1 MKMSNDSILLHTNI
15 SVLMLKKLDN
25 FFSRQTIH
33 VKTDIFSE
41 KRNEFFKLKNENQSA
56 DFSALELAAFYNAI
70 QIFYNLRERATKKNK
85 TISLKEIEKYE
96 DYLLKS
102 SSYLKKISK
111 KEDFLLDKSSIINSL
126 IIENRSYR
134 EISIF
139 IKKHH
144 KIKISHTYI
153 KQIIEKHP
161 LIFHKN
167 KEKINEPYS

>member
-1 MKMSNDSILLHTNI
+1 MSNNNILFHTNI
-15 SVLMLKKLDN
+15 SVLMLKKLDY
-25 FFSRQTIH
+25 FFRNQNLE
-33 VKTDIFSE
+33 VKLDIFSE
-41 KRNEFFKLKNENQSA
+41 KRNEFFRLKNENPST
-56 DFSALELAAFYNAI
+56 DFSVLELAAFYNAI

-85 TISLKEIEKYE
+85 TMSLKEIEKYE

-126 IIENRSYR
+126 FIEHRSYR

-161 LIFHKN
+161 LIFKRN
-167 KEKINEPYS
+167 EEKIND

>member
-1 MKMSNDSILLHTNI
+1 MSNDNILLHTNI
-15 SVLMLKKLDN
+15 SIFMIKKLDN
-25 FFSRQTIH
+25 FFSKQTIQI
-33 VKTDIFSE
+33 KNDIFSE
-41 KRNEFFKLKNENQSA
+41 KRNEFFKLKNENPSA
-56 DFSALELAAFYNAI
+56 DFSALELAAFYI
-70 QIFYNLRERATKKNK
+70 SISSFYNLREKALKKNK
-85 TISLKEIEKYE
+85 TMSTAEIKRYENFIIRSSEK
-96 DYLLKS
+96 S
-102 SSYLKKISK
+102 KKISK
-111 KEDFLLDKSSIINSL
+111 KENVLLDKSSIINSL